1 MPRSDI
7 KVKILVI
14 VPTYNENAN
23 VKTLVQ
29 NLDNLELD
37 LDVLF
42 VDGQSNDGTQE
53 IIRSLIENGSSHVH
67 LIVESKKTGL
77 ANAYLAGFYW
87 ADSNNYDYV
96 IQMDCDGSHRAS
108 DLNRIMNEIEPNTL
122 VLGSR
127 YISGGSA
134 SGWNKKRIFL
144 SYCANLFI
152 KKFLVISI
160 SDMTTGFKVLPR
172 NAIID
177 ILKEQIQ
184 SVGYSFQIE
193 VNIKCKA
200 KGYNLIEI
208 PITFIDRQHGRSKL
222 NLRIIYEAVRLT
234 FKWKFKY
241 RLSELESNG
250 V

>member
-77 ANAYLAGFYW
+77 ANAYLA
-87 ADSNNYDYV
+87 
-96 IQMDCDGSHRAS
+96 
-108 DLNRIMNEIEPNTL
+108 
-122 VLGSR
+122 
-127 YISGGSA
+127 
-134 SGWNKKRIFL
+134 
-144 SYCANLFI
+144 
-152 KKFLVISI
+152 
-160 SDMTTGFKVLPR
+160 
-172 NAIID
+172 
-177 ILKEQIQ
+177 
-184 SVGYSFQIE
+184 
-193 VNIKCKA
+193 
-200 KGYNLIEI
+200 
-208 PITFIDRQHGRSKL
+208 
-222 NLRIIYEAVRLT
+222 
-234 FKWKFKY
+234 
-241 RLSELESNG
+241 
-250 V
+250 

>member
-1 MPRSDI
+1 VLQPNI
-7 KVKILVI
+7 KVKLLVV

-23 VKTLVQ
+23 VKNLVE
-29 NLDNLELD
+29 NLENLELN

-53 IIRSLIENGSSHVH
+53 VIRSLIESGSDQVH
-67 LIVESKKTGL
+67 LLVESKKTGL

-87 ADSNNYDYV
+87 AVSNNYDYV

-108 DLNRIMNEIEPNTL
+108 DLERIVNKIEPNTII
-122 VLGSR
+122 LGSR

-134 SGWNKKRIFL
+134 RGWNKKRIIL
-144 SYCANLFI
+144 SYCSNLFI
-152 KKFLVISI
+152 KKFLAISI

-172 NAIID
+172 NAILD
-177 ILKEQIQ
+177 ILKDQIR

-193 VNIKCKA
+193 VNIKCKV

-208 PITFIDRQHGRSKL
+208 PITFVDRQHGSSKL
-222 NLRIIYEAVRLT
+222 NFRIIYEALRLT
-234 FKWKFKY
+234 FKWKFQYK
-241 RLSELESNG
+241 LTEAE
-250 V
+250 